1 MNKEKYNEICVEK
14 AKGNTE
20 EMKKEHAET
29 MTLKKILIIFCII
42 IISVAMAACSGSTSS
57 YDDYGSDYDSDD
69 SYENS
74 DSYNSDDND
83 NSDEDSDSD
92 DYNSSNDDDS
102 YNENDT
108 NDNLELV
115 GGIENTKGV
124 VEYGILTISGK
135 VKNNSDKD
143 YSSVIIS
150 FSVYDAENNKIG
162 TCVDSI
168 SGLSAGET
176 WAFKAGGIG
185 ENYYTYHLKSIK
197 GY

>member
-1 MNKEKYNEICVEK
+1 MNKEKYNEICVEE

-20 EMKKEHAET
+20 EIKKEHAET

-42 IISVAMAACSGSTSS
+42 IVSVAMAACSDSTSS
-57 YDDYGSDYDSDD
+57 YDDYGSDD
-69 SYENS
+69 SYEDS
-74 DSYNSDDND
+74 DSYSSDDND
-83 NSDEDSDSD
+83 NSDDEDSDS
-92 DYNSSNDDDS
+92 YNSSNDDDS

-124 VEYGILTISGK
+124 VEYGTLVISGK
-135 VKNNSDKD
+135 IKNNSDKE
-143 YSSVIIS
+143 YRSVTIS

-162 TCVDSI
+162 TCVGSI
-168 SGLSAGET
+168 NGLSAGET
-176 WAFKAGGIG
+176 WAFEAVGVSK
-185 ENYYTYHLKSIK
+185 NYYTYRLESIK